1 MKKFVSVLMSAA
13 IAATALSPLAVSSA
27 GTDTANDI
35 VLFGDSIAAGYGLS
49 SSEHNYGEI
58 CADYLGGNAAN
69 YAVSGATSTDML
81 NKIKSLSDSEK
92 QTVKNSEYVV
102 ISVGANDLM
111 HYASKRLL
119 TFAAEKKLLIDGT
132 TAADIPADPSV
143 TTVLKYL
150 DIEKLKAY
158 KNASTSNFLHLG
170 RLLGDICANLTG
182 PPDDEPDST
191 LIGIIP
197 HTIMPNIKS
206 CISNIKAI
214 NPDAKIIVQTIYQ
227 PLQFTPEYLKAASI
241 DQDLVSIIALKFDR
255 VLDTFEEEL
264 NTISDIEIADVRS
277 DFNALPEG
285 VETSSKNPGSAHYFT
300 NIQLP
305 GESRDFHPN
314 QRGHLAIAVTVLD
327 TIGKKHDDS
336 GLLHNTFVKLSGRSD
351 YPITILDKYKNIA
364 GNILVGDV
372 DFDGKYTAQ
381 DASLALRNY
390 VFLSSK
396 KDSPLSTLQRKCA
409 DADHDNIAKADDASM
424 ILRYF
429 TYLSSNGKLSF
440 DEYFESIMKK

>member
-119 TFAAEKKLLIDGT
+119 TFAAEKKLLIDGA

-158 KNASTSNFLHLG
+158 KNASPLNLMELG
-170 RLLGDICANLTG
+170 AELKKLCANLQY
-182 PPDDEPDST
+182 DDEEYGYVGTIPN
-191 LIGIIP
+191 IIIP
-197 HTIMPNIKS
+197 NLKNS
-206 CISNIKAI
+206 VAAIKAI
-214 NPDAKIIVQTIYQ
+214 NPSAKIIVQTIYQ
-227 PLQFTPEYLKAASI
+227 PLQFTPEYVKAASI
-241 DQDLVSIIALKFDR
+241 DQSLIDQIANSFDG
-255 VLDTFEEEL
+255 VLDTFEKEL

-305 GESRDFHPN
+305 GERRDFHPN

-351 YPITILDKYKNIA
+351 YPIAILDKYKNIA

-372 DFDGKYTAQ
+372 DFDGMYSAQ
-381 DASLALRNY
+381 DASVTLRNY
-390 VFLSSK
+390 VLLQSSK
-396 KDSPLSTLQRKCA
+396 PSPLSALQQKCA
-409 DADHDNIAKADDASM
+409 DADHNTKFTADDASR
-424 ILRYF
+424 ILKYY
-429 TYLSSNGKLSF
+429 TYVSSNGKLSF

>member
-119 TFAAEKKLLIDGT
+119 TFAAEKKLLIDGA

-158 KNASTSNFLHLG
+158 KNASPLNLMELG
-170 RLLGDICANLTG
+170 AELKKLCANLQY
-182 PPDDEPDST
+182 DDEEYGYVGTIPN
-191 LIGIIP
+191 IIIP
-197 HTIMPNIKS
+197 NLKNS
-206 CISNIKAI
+206 VAAIKAI
-214 NPDAKIIVQTIYQ
+214 NPSAKIIVQTIYQ
-227 PLQFTPEYLKAASI
+227 PLQFTPEYVKAASI
-241 DQDLVSIIALKFDR
+241 DQSLIDQIANSFDG
-255 VLDTFEEEL
+255 VLDTFEKEL
-264 NTISDIEIADVRS
+264 NKISDIEIADVRS
-277 DFNALPEG
+277 DFNALPKG

-372 DFDGKYTAQ
+372 DFDGMYSAQ
-381 DASLALRNY
+381 DASVTLRNY
-390 VFLSSK
+390 VLLQSSK
-396 KDSPLSTLQRKCA
+396 PSPLSALQQKCA
-409 DADHDNIAKADDASM
+409 DADHNNKFTADDASR
-424 ILRYF
+424 ILKYY
-429 TYLSSNGKLSF
+429 TYVSSNGKLSF

>member
-119 TFAAEKKLLIDGT
+119 SFAAENKLLIDGA

-158 KNASTSNFLHLG
+158 TADPVNLWNLSG
-170 RLLGDICANLTG
+170 LLGDICANLMY
-182 PPDDEPDST
+182 EPDEDHPDR
-191 LIGIIP
+191 IGTIP
-197 HTIMPNIKS
+197 CTVIPNIKS
-206 CISNIKAI
+206 CVSNIKAI

-241 DQDLVSIIALKFDR
+241 DQDLISTIALKFDR
-255 VLDTFEEEL
+255 VLDTFEEKL

-372 DFDGKYTAQ
+372 DFDGMYSAQ
-381 DASLALRNY
+381 DASVTLRNY
-390 VFLSSK
+390 VLLQSSK
-396 KDSPLSTLQRKCA
+396 PSPLSALQQKCA
-409 DADHDNIAKADDASM
+409 DADHNTKFTADDASR
-424 ILRYF
+424 ILKYY
-429 TYLSSNGKLSF
+429 TYVSSNGKLSF